1 MLSFQV
7 LLTMSK
13 TPHILDKLK
22 LIGFTEYTSRAYLA
36 LVKLGEAT
44 APDIARESNI
54 PQSKI
59 YGVLDD
65 LYDKG
70 FVGKAAPLNIGMI
83 AKLKHIKPDSMHK
96 NRHRPKHQVK
106 QMPC

>member
-1 MLSFQV
+1 
-7 LLTMSK
+7 MSK

-70 FVGKAAPLNIGMI
+70 FVGKAGGKDKKTDQSKKKTTSPPIYFA
-83 AKLKHIKPDSMHK
+83 
-96 NRHRPKHQVK
+96 HQPMEK
-106 QMPC
+106 ISSWLDQF